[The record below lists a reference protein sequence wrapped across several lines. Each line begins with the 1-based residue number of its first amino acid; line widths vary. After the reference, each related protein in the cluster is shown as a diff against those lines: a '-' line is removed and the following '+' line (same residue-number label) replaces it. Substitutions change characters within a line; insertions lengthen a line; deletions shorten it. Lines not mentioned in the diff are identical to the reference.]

1 MGTGMGD
8 ERVLLQEGDMVVH
21 RPGMDDDVVVD
32 MSDLYWDQMR
42 FWLGLGLAVSSTIFI
57 GSSFIIKKLALRG
70 LASSGQTRAGAGGFG
85 YLKQGLWWA
94 GLVTCESPP

>member
-1 MGTGMGD
+1 MSHVLPDGD
-8 ERVLLQEGDMVVH
+8 LVIH
-21 RPGMDDDVVVD
+21 RPGKDDVAVDMDD
-32 MSDLYWDQMR
+32 LNWDQMR

-85 YLKQGLWWA
+85 YLKHWLWWA
-94 GLVTCESPP
+94 GLITCEFHLTICFSSDS